1 MRPCCYGFFIRIVI
15 FMDIGNTC
23 GRAPM
28 ANAFV
33 KWVVVG
39 ALLAFPTRWLL
50 GDATVPDLT
59 LLKVKGNELMANGRE
74 FHLRGINWGWWHS
87 NGTKYSEADMQSL
100 AAWGANVI
108 RLGFS
113 YSDLETDDTPPVWK
127 EDGFKAVDEVVQWGK
142 RNGVYVILDMN
153 VAPGGQGLQSYCAG
167 GRDQLWTDS
176 ASQDRFVGLWSEI
189 AKRYQDRPEVAAYEL
204 MNEPQTNAQ
213 KPDPN
218 QVVNMDKR
226 AISAIR
232 TVDFN
237 KVIVVGGDFGS
248 GPDSLTDA
256 MKIADD
262 NILYTFHFFEAT
274 GHFHDEWI
282 STVPGATSA
291 AGSQDWTQVDENFTA
306 PEKADQMCVLLRS
319 DHNSGTAWFDDIQV
333 ADSHGTVLQSATF
346 DTDPQGFRSERWTPN
361 VLDFDSATGH
371 DKPGSL
377 KVHGTTDYDGWS
389 GQYVPVQAG
398 ETYHVTGWV
407 KLDQATGSTYFG
419 AAFFQNKTAVN
430 RDAFQAKMAPAVDFA
445 KKYNV
450 PVYVGA
456 FGCEGSNRDYQSA
469 WTTTCISLFEQNG
482 FGWAYWNDKE
492 AEDPSGM
499 GLRPEHPDGSDF
511 PVNTSLLAALRVGW
525 GSNATPAPN
534 SP

>member
-346 DTDPQGFRSERWTPN
+346 DTDPQGFRSERWT
-361 VLDFDSATGH
+361 SIQRR
-371 DKPGSL
+371 
-377 KVHGTTDYDGWS
+377 GTTSREVLRCTGPPIMTG
-389 GQYVPVQAG
+389 GQ
-398 ETYHVTGWV
+398 
-407 KLDQATGSTYFG
+407 GSTCRFKR
-419 AAFFQNKTAVN
+419 A
-430 RDAFQAKMAPAVDFA
+430 
-445 KKYNV
+445 
-450 PVYVGA
+450 
-456 FGCEGSNRDYQSA
+456 
-469 WTTTCISLFEQNG
+469 
-482 FGWAYWNDKE
+482 
-492 AEDPSGM
+492 
-499 GLRPEHPDGSDF
+499 RPTMSPDGSNSIRRLGALILAQLF
-511 PVNTSLLAALRVGW
+511 SKTKPRSTGTHFRPKWPQPSTSPRNTMCRFTWARSAVKAPIVITRAPGPRPVSPSLNKMALAGPIGMTRKPRTRQVWVCGLNIQMAVIFR
-525 GSNATPAPN
+525 
-534 SP
+534 